1 MTTLSKNIYTEEFK
15 QETVALITEQG
26 YSIMEAA
33 KAVQTSD
40 KNIRRWIK
48 DPKYNQQVKSVLS
61 RDEKA
66 ELMQLR
72 KENKRLRMEKEILKK
87 ASTFFA
93 KEMK

>member
-1 MTTLSKNIYTEEFK
+1 MTIHSKNVYTDEFI

-26 YSIMEAA
+26 YSILQATR
-33 KAVQTSD
+33 AVQTSD
-40 KNIRRWIK
+40 KNIRRWMK
-48 DPKYNQQVKSVLS
+48 DPKYHQKAKSTLS

-72 KENKRLRMEKEILKK
+72 KENKRLRMEKDILKK

>member
-1 MTTLSKNIYTEEFK
+1 MTTYSKNFYTDEFK

-26 YSIMEAA
+26 YSVMEAA
-33 KAVQTSD
+33 NAVQTSD

-48 DPKYNQQVKSVLS
+48 DPQYNQKAKTTLS
-61 RDEKA
+61 GDEKA
-66 ELMQLR
+66 ELIQLR
-72 KENKRLRMEKEILKK
+72 KENKRLRMEKEILNK

>member
-1 MTTLSKNIYTEEFK
+1 MTTSKRVYTDEFK
-15 QETVALITEQG
+15 QETVALVTEQS
-26 YSIMEAA
+26 YSIAEAA
-33 KAVQTSD
+33 RAVQTSD
-40 KNIRRWIK
+40 KNIQRWMK
-48 DPKYNQQVKSVLS
+48 DPKYNQKAKNSLS

-66 ELMQLR
+66 ELMHLR